1 MGIEQCAKEGGGL
14 GVIPAKTESPR
25 LAFRE
30 WTAGGG
36 CGWAKG
42 DLFGWGIAGLRG
54 GGAR

>member
-1 MGIEQCAKEGGGL
+1 VGIEQCAKEGGGL

-25 LAFRE
+25 LTFRE
-30 WTAGGG
+30 RTAGGR